1 MRNSSHVKKSIY
13 AVAARLEKLKAQ
25 LVVSQENENL
35 TVGEVYKVAVGRADT
50 ADVVDGVFLGTR
62 EQDNL
67 VRHVFRVGEG
77 VDERVVATQ
86 FNRVKLSTADG
97 EEIPTVEVVKGR
109 IAKAEQ
115 ALVDLG
121 VELVEV
127 EATEDL
133 PVGTKVLVQ
142 LGRLETR
149 REVPA
154 EVLVSHGGQ
163 YAVIVED
170 TLMVVGS
177 ASIQLDE
184 AATE

>member
-1 MRNSSHVKKSIY
+1 MRNSSHVKKSLN
-13 AVAARLEKLKAQ
+13 AAEARLEKLRAQ
-25 LVVSQENENL
+25 LVISQENENL

-50 ADVVDGVFLGTR
+50 ADVVDGVFLGTK

-67 VRHVFRVGEG
+67 VRYVFRVGEG
-77 VDERVVATQ
+77 VHERVVATQ

-115 ALVDLG
+115 TVIDLD
-121 VELVEV
+121 VELDEV
-127 EATEDL
+127 ETAEDL

-154 EVLVSHGGQ
+154 EVLVSHSGR
-163 YAVIVED
+163 YAVIAED
-170 TLMVVGS
+170 TLMVVGT
-177 ASIQLDE
+177 ASIQLAD
-184 AATE
+184 AK

>member
-1 MRNSSHVKKSIY
+1 MRNSSHVKKSLN
-13 AVAARLEKLKAQ
+13 AAEARLEKLRAQ
-25 LVVSQENENL
+25 LVISQEHENL

-50 ADVVDGVFLGTR
+50 ADVVDGVFLGTK

-67 VRHVFRVGEG
+67 VRYVFRVGEG
-77 VDERVVATQ
+77 VHERVVATQ

-115 ALVDLG
+115 TVIDLD
-121 VELVEV
+121 VELDEV
-127 EATEDL
+127 ETAEDL

-154 EVLVSHGGQ
+154 EVLVSHSGR
-163 YAVIVED
+163 YAVIAED
-170 TLMVVGS
+170 TLMVVGT
-177 ASIQLDE
+177 ASIQLAD
-184 AATE
+184 AK

>member
-1 MRNSSHVKKSIY
+1 MRNSSHVKKSLK
-13 AVAARLEKLKAQ
+13 AAEARLEKLRAQ
-25 LVVSQENENL
+25 LVISQENENL

-50 ADVVDGVFLGTR
+50 ADVVDGVFLGTK

-67 VRHVFRVGEG
+67 VRYVFRVGEG
-77 VDERVVATQ
+77 VHERVVATH

-115 ALVDLG
+115 TVLDLD
-121 VELVEV
+121 VELDEV
-127 EATEDL
+127 DTAEYL
-133 PVGTKVLVQ
+133 PAGTKVLVQ

-154 EVLVSHGGQ
+154 EVLVSHGSQ
-163 YAVIVED
+163 YAVIAED
-170 TLMVVGS
+170 TLMVVGT
-177 ASIQLDE
+177 ASIQLAD
-184 AATE
+184 AK